1 MGTSPEG
8 SYHGPF
14 HLIELKEEN
23 DDKADMKH
31 WDGISKGDFS
41 RRNSIVFICSVILF
55 LVMTAPVYAD
65 IYVKRQSDGTRS
77 FSNCPQGGQW
87 DVYYREKPRRQQ
99 KAHYEQLISDIA
111 SHQGMDPEVIKSIV
125 QVESGYNPRAL
136 SSKGAMG
143 LMQLM
148 PETASAMGISNPWDP
163 VQNITAGTK
172 YFSRLLRRYQ
182 GDMMKALAAYNA
194 GPTIVDTYG
203 GIPPYQETKEYVKS
217 VLAIINGGRK

>member
-1 MGTSPEG
+1 
-8 SYHGPF
+8 
-14 HLIELKEEN
+14 
-23 DDKADMKH
+23 MKYR
-31 WDGISKGDFS
+31 DGMPKGDFS
-41 RRNSIVFICSVILF
+41 GRNVILFICSVIFFIAVASPL
-55 LVMTAPVYAD
+55 YAD
-65 IYVKRQSDGTRS
+65 IYVKRHSDGTLS

-87 DVYYREKPRRQQ
+87 DVYYREKPRHRQTAPQ
-99 KAHYEQLISDIA
+99 KAHYKKLISDIA
-111 SHQGMDPEVIKSIV
+111 TSHGMDPKVIKGIV
-125 QVESGYNPRAL
+125 QVESGYNPQAL

-194 GPTIVDTYG
+194 GPTVVDTYG

>member
-1 MGTSPEG
+1 
-8 SYHGPF
+8 
-14 HLIELKEEN
+14 
-23 DDKADMKH
+23 MKH
-31 WDGISKGDFS
+31 GDGMPKGYLS
-41 RRNSIVFICSVILF
+41 GRSSILIICSVILF
-55 LVMTAPVYAD
+55 LVVTSPVSAD
-65 IYVKRQSDGTRS
+65 IYMKRLSDGTRV
-77 FSNCPQGGQW
+77 FSNCPQGEQW
-87 DVYYREKPRRQQ
+87 DVYYREKPRRRHTVHR

-111 SHQGMDPEVIKSIV
+111 ASHGMDPEVIKSIV

-148 PETASAMGISNPWDP
+148 PDTASAMGVSNPWDP
-163 VQNITAGTK
+163 AENITAGTR
-172 YFSRLLRRYQ
+172 YFSRLLRKYQ

-194 GPTIVDTYG
+194 GPTVVDTYG

>member
-1 MGTSPEG
+1 MKIR
-8 SYHGPF
+8 HG
-14 HLIELKEEN
+14 
-23 DDKADMKH
+23 MT
-31 WDGISKGDFS
+31 KGDFS
-41 RRNSIVFICSVILF
+41 GRNSILFICSVILF
-55 LVMTAPVYAD
+55 IAVASPVYAD
-65 IYVKRQSDGTRS
+65 IYVKRQGDGTWS

-87 DVYYREKPRRQQ
+87 DVYYREKPRHQKTAHK

-111 SHQGMDPEVIKSIV
+111 TLEGMDPEVIKSIV

-148 PETASAMGISNPWDP
+148 PETASDMGVSNPWDP
-163 VQNITAGTK
+163 VQNITAGTQ

-217 VLAIINGGRK
+217 VLAIINGGRE